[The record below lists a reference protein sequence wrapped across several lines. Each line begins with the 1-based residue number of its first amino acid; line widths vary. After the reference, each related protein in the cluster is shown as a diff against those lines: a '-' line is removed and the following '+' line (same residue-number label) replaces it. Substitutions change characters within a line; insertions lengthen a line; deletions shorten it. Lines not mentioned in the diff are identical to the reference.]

1 MKSWKIIGLM
11 LIVLLAVV
19 AVSGCIGDDTDS
31 DSSILPVDAIDIT
44 EDGTYDSKE
53 EVAAYIVEYHKL
65 PSNYITKSEA
75 KALGWH
81 GGSVEKYAP
90 GKCIGGDTFTNRQSI
105 LPVNHAYKECDIDTL
120 GADSRGPKR
129 IVYSTDDFEVYYTG
143 DHYAS
148 FEHLTRIM
156 LNLLYELKFN

>member
-1 MKSWKIIGLM
+1 MKNWKLIGLILIM
-11 LIVLLAVV
+11 LIAVV
-19 AVSGCIGDDTDS
+19 AVSGCIGE
-31 DSSILPVDAIDIT
+31 DSSSDNNTLSADDLNIK

-53 EVAAYIVEYHKL
+53 EVAAYINEYHKL
-65 PSNYITKSEA
+65 PSNYITKREA

-105 LPVNHAYKECDIDTL
+105 LPVNHEYKECDIDTL
-120 GADSRGPKR
+120 GANSRGSKR
-129 IVYSTDDFEVYYTG
+129 IVYSTDDYEIYYTG

-148 FEHLTRIM
+148 FEHLT
-156 LNLLYELKFN
+156 

>member
-1 MKSWKIIGLM
+1 MKNWKIIGLI
-11 LIVLLAVV
+11 LIILLAVV
-19 AVSGCIGDDTDS
+19 AVSGCIGDDS
-31 DSSILPVDAIDIT
+31 DSNSTTLNADDINIS

-53 EVAAYIVEYHKL
+53 EVAAYSDTYHKL
-65 PSNYITKSEA
+65 PSDDITKSGA

-105 LPVNHAYKECDIDTL
+105 LPINHEYKECDIDTL
-120 GADSRGPKR
+120 GKSSRGPKR

-148 FEHLTRIM
+148 FEHLT
-156 LNLLYELKFN
+156 

>member
-1 MKSWKIIGLM
+1 MKNWKIIGLI
-11 LIVLLAVV
+11 LIILLAVV
-19 AVSGCIGDDTDS
+19 AVSGCIGEDSSS
-31 DSSILPVDAIDIT
+31 DSATLDANALNIT

-53 EVAAYIVEYHKL
+53 EVAAYIDTYHKL
-65 PSNYITKSEA
+65 PSNYITKKEA
-75 KALGWH
+75 KALGWS

-148 FEHLTRIM
+148 FEHLT
-156 LNLLYELKFN
+156 

>member
-1 MKSWKIIGLM
+1 MKNWKTIGLI
-11 LIVLLAVV
+11 LIILLAVV
-19 AVSGCIGDDTDS
+19 AVSGCIGEDSSS
-31 DSSILPVDAIDIT
+31 DSATLDANALNIT

-53 EVAAYIVEYHKL
+53 EVAAYIDTYHKL
-65 PSNYITKSEA
+65 PSNYITKKEA
-75 KALGWH
+75 KALGWS

-105 LPVNHAYKECDIDTL
+105 LPINHEYKECDIDTL
-120 GADSRGPKR
+120 GASSRGPKR

-148 FEHLTRIM
+148 FEHLT
-156 LNLLYELKFN
+156 

>member
-1 MKSWKIIGLM
+1 MENWKIIGLI

-19 AVSGCIGDDTDS
+19 AVSGCIGDDSDS
-31 DSSILPVDAIDIT
+31 DSSALALNDINIT

-53 EVAAYIVEYHKL
+53 EVAAYISTYHKL
-65 PSNYITKSEA
+65 PSNYITKGEA

-90 GKCIGGDTFTNRQSI
+90 GKCIGGDIFTNRQSI
-105 LPVNHAYKECDIDTL
+105 LPITHEYRECDIDTL
-120 GADSRGPKR
+120 GASSRGPKR

-148 FEHLTRIM
+148 FEHLT
-156 LNLLYELKFN
+156 